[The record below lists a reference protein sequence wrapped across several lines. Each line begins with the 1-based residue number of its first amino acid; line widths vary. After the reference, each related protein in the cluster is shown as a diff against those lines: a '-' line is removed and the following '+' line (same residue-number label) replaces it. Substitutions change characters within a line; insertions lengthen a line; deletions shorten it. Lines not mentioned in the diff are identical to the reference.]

1 MELPS
6 LVASF
11 LIKVLDLWTTPV
23 FRFGIRYGR
32 PYAELLPKDSPHE
45 TIDARLAKIE
55 VARRNLAEALEAI
68 DELKLA
74 AEENQ
79 VELAIALERLR
90 DTQNQRVSAEREMQ
104 TVKSIAQADVEVF
117 RKLAGV
123 PSRMEIAKERLIGFI
138 LGVLASVIA
147 SALWWALAKYWPS
160 LK

>member
-6 LVASF
+6 LITSV
-11 LIKVLDLWTTPV
+11 LIKGLDLWVTPV
-23 FRFGIRYGR
+23 FRFGVRNGR
-32 PYAELLPKDSPHE
+32 PYVELFPKDSQHE

-68 DELKLA
+68 DELKSA
-74 AEENQ
+74 AEANQ
-79 VELAIALERLR
+79 AELVIALERLR
-90 DTQNQRVSAEREMQ
+90 DAQDQRASAEKEVQAVR
-104 TVKSIAQADVEVF
+104 SIAQTDVEVF

-123 PSRMEIAKERLIGFI
+123 PSKMEIAKERLIGFI

-147 SALWWALAKYWPS
+147 SFIWWALTKYWPP